1 MRTIFP
7 PFPYLIWKVSLGWEL
22 FLFILW
28 DTSKAPREIK
38 VYSCR
43 ETKFATLKSLWHED
57 YFKLE
62 TIKPKRLRKKCWPSP
77 IDSSGLPWWL
87 SKESACQCRRHR
99 FNPLVR
105 ETSWRRKQQPTPVF
119 LPWEIPWTK
128 EPGRLQSMGHKESDT
143 SEHVRTH
150 AHGLSKECRQR
161 TCSRKGAIVTDNL
174 VWARYAHGES
184 SSLFVK
190 ILCVPLSLLTQKTFI
205 YLTFAFPPSCQLPSS
220 LLRSQTIVPNIL
232 FFSLAEMVFKVR
244 ISAILMNCSIFLG
257 PSDVYM
263 LLNFCVIFSC
273 KSVSCQFTSETRQKN
288 LEG

>member
-150 AHGLSKECRQR
+150 DMDYLKNVDRGL
-161 TCSRKGAIVTDNL
+161 
-174 VWARYAHGES
+174 
-184 SSLFVK
+184 
-190 ILCVPLSLLTQKTFI
+190 VPGRE
-205 YLTFAFPPSCQLPSS
+205 PS
-220 LLRSQTIVPNIL
+220 SQTIWCEPGMHTGN
-232 FFSLAEMVFKVR
+232 LAV
-244 ISAILMNCSIFLG
+244 C
-257 PSDVYM
+257 
-263 LLNFCVIFSC
+263 LLKS
-273 KSVSCQFTSETRQKN
+273 SVSHCLCWPRKHLFT
-288 LEG
+288 